1 MQAQFQQYQESQQ
14 VILEGIRQQQEAQR
28 QQMLQHQML
37 TSQMFTFMS
46 GWLGQLFQQSG
57 LSYLSHLPL
66 PSYRLTRQL
75 LFLQRAGS

>member
-1 MQAQFQQYQESQQ
+1 

-46 GWLGQLFQQSG
+46 SCLGQPFQQSG
-57 LSYLSHLPL
+57 LQLPQPPTTAEL
-66 PSYRLTRQL
+66 
-75 LFLQRAGS
+75 